1 MVRIAVAPLARAVVV
16 AAAFAGT
23 GCGLISSDVTNF
35 NLDLPEKKFSID
47 SAGWDI
53 DAQRADAYFNTSC
66 SSSTQCNTAAELACE
81 MDCSGMCNANS
92 RCELNMEV
100 GLHQGVNLVMEKP
113 ELQSINDEPVIKVT
127 IDAVTYAITQNTLNV
142 ETPELAVY
150 VAPMSIMDPKDSMA
164 KKIGTI
170 APIAAGATT
179 PTEQQLMFTP
189 DGKAALVA
197 VMNNYK
203 TPFNVIV
210 GSTLTVQPGQPVP
223 AGKLDAVVNIRAH
236 AGL

>member
-1 MVRIAVAPLARAVVV
+1 LGALLALALGSGL
-16 AAAFAGT
+16 AS

-35 NLDLPEKKFSID
+35 NLDLPEKKFSVD
-47 SAGWDI
+47 TASWDV
-53 DAQRADAYFNTSC
+53 DPQLADAYFNTTC
-66 SSSTQCNTAAELACE
+66 ASSTQCNTAAELACA
-81 MDCSGMCNANS
+81 MDCTGTCNASS

-127 IDAVTYAITQNTLNV
+127 IDSLTYGITTNTLNV
-142 ETPELAVY
+142 DTPELAVY
-150 VAPMSIMDPKDSMA
+150 VAPMSIMDPKAPEA
-164 KKIGTI
+164 KMIGTI
-170 APIAAGATT
+170 PPVPAGMTLVDQ
-179 PTEQQLMFTP
+179 EIVFTP
-189 DGKAALVA
+189 DGKQQLVA

-210 GSTLTVQPGQPVP
+210 GSTLTIAAGEPIPM
-223 AGKLDAVVNIRAH
+223 GKLDAVVRIRAH

>member
-1 MVRIAVAPLARAVVV
+1 MEPFARALVV

-53 DAQRADAYFNTSC
+53 DPQQADAYLNTTC
-66 SSSTQCNTAAELACE
+66 SSSPQCNTAAELACE

-92 RCELNMEV
+92 RCELYMEI

-150 VAPMSIMDPKDSMA
+150 VAPMSIMDPKDAMA
-164 KKIGTI
+164 RKIGTI
-170 APIAAGATT
+170 PAIAPGTT
-179 PTEQQLMFTP
+179 TTEQQLRFTP

-210 GSTLTVQPGQPVP
+210 GSTLMVQAGQPVP
-223 AGKLDAVVNIRAH
+223 AGKLDAIISIRAH